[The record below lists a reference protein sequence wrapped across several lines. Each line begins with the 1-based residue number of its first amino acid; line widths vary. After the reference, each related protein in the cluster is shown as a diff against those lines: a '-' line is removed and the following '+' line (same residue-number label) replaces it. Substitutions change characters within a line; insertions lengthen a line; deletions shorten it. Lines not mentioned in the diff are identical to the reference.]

1 MDVRIYM
8 AGGMSGYTLEE
19 QLKWRNQ
26 VKDALLYGDYD
37 IIKKPIFFSPPE
49 YYSPATTEHSTRI
62 CDSMRELVE
71 HVANFYLK

>member
-26 VKDALLYGDYD
+26 VKDALLYGD
-37 IIKKPIFFSPPE
+37 
-49 YYSPATTEHSTRI
+49 
-62 CDSMRELVE
+62 LVLLW
-71 HVANFYLK
+71 N

>member
-37 IIKKPIFFSPPE
+37 IIKSQYFLAHQNI
-49 YYSPATTEHSTRI
+49 I
-62 CDSMRELVE
+62 LQQQQ
-71 HVANFYLK
+71 NINLKEKLWSLNWHGLEKQI